1 VDAKT
6 LISSGDLELYVL
18 GTLPQA
24 EREAVDALRANSPEV
39 NEEILRIE
47 IAFEN
52 YALQNARKVNPTL
65 KNKIASQLIFKE
77 EKKVEAKVVALNTQ
91 PWRLAVAAS
100 VTIALVS
107 SSAAIYFYNE
117 LNSTKNQL
125 QALQQEQVVLAN
137 KASYLES
144 VTDSLQ
150 EQYSIAANPLLRQI
164 ALNGLPFSPNAKAVV
179 YYDNEEGKVFF
190 NPALMPEVGEDKQ
203 YQLWAIVEG
212 KPVDLGMI
220 DKNSNAIQ
228 AMKAVKNPAA
238 FAITL
243 EPLGGRPTP
252 TMENMCVVGN
262 V

>member
-24 EREAVDALRANSPEV
+24 EREAVDALRADSPEV

-52 YALQNARKVNPTL
+52 YALQGARKVNPAL
-65 KNKIASQLIFKE
+65 KGKIAGQLTFKE
-77 EKKVEAKVVALNTQ
+77 AKQPEAKVVAMNSK

-107 SSAAIYFYNE
+107 TSAAIYFYNE
-117 LNSTKNQL
+117 LNSTKKQL
-125 QALQQEQVVLAN
+125 QAMQQEQVVLAN
-137 KASYLES
+137 KASYLEGVS
-144 VTDSLQ
+144 DSLQ
-150 EQYSIAANPLLRQI
+150 QQYSIAANPFLRKI
-164 ALNGLPFSPNAKAVV
+164 ALNGLPFSPDAKAVV
-179 YYDNEEGKVFF
+179 YYDTTEGKVFF
-190 NPALMPEVGEDKQ
+190 NPALMPEVAEDKQ

-212 KPVDLGMI
+212 QPVDLGMI

-228 AMKAVKNPAA
+228 AMRAVKNPAA

>member
-1 VDAKT
+1 VEAKT
-6 LISSGDLELYVL
+6 LLSSGDLELYVL

-24 EREAVDALRANSPEV
+24 EREAVDALRSSVPEV
-39 NEEILRIE
+39 DEEILRIE

-52 YALQNARKVNPTL
+52 YALQNARKVNAAL
-65 KNKIASQLIFKE
+65 KNKIAAQLTFKE
-77 EKKVEAKVVALNTQ
+77 EKKAEAKVVAMNNQAL
-91 PWRLAVAAS
+91 RFAVAAS

-107 SSAAIYFYNE
+107 TSAAIYFFKE

-125 QALQQEQVVLAN
+125 QAVQQEQVVLAN
-137 KASYLES
+137 KASYLEG
-144 VTDSLQ
+144 VRDSLQ
-150 EQYSIAANPLLRQI
+150 EQYNIAANPLLRQI
-164 ALNGLPFSPNAKAVV
+164 ALNGLPFSPDAKAVV
-179 YYDNEEGKVFF
+179 YYDSTEGKVFF
-190 NPALMPEVGEDKQ
+190 NPTLMPEVDEDKQ

-220 DKNSNAIQ
+220 DKNSHAIQ
-228 AMKAVKNPAA
+228 AMKVVKNPAA

-243 EPLGGRPTP
+243 EPLGGKPTP

>member
-1 VDAKT
+1 MDAKT

-24 EREAVDALRANSPEV
+24 ERQAVDALRADSPEV

-52 YALQNARKVNPTL
+52 YALQGARKVNPAL
-65 KNKIASQLIFKE
+65 KGKIAGQLAFKE
-77 EKKVEAKVVALNTQ
+77 SKQPEAKVVSMNSQ

-100 VTIALVS
+100 VTIALIS
-107 SSAAIYFYNE
+107 TSAAIYFYSE

-137 KASYLES
+137 KASYLEGVS
-144 VTDSLQ
+144 DSLQ
-150 EQYSIAANPLLRQI
+150 KQYSIAANPLLRQI
-164 ALNGLPFSPNAKAVV
+164 ALNGLPFSPEAKAVV
-179 YYDNEEGKVFF
+179 YYDITEGKVFF
-190 NPALMPEVGEDKQ
+190 NPSLMPEVAEDKQ
-203 YQLWAIVEG
+203 YQLWAIVDG
-212 KPVDLGMI
+212 QPVDLGMI